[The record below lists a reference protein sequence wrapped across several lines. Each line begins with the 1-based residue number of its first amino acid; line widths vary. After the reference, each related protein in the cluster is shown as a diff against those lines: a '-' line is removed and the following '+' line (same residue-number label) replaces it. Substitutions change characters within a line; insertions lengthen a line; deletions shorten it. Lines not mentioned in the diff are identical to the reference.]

1 MYKVIHEFLDLQD
14 NSHYY
19 AVGKTFPRR
28 GVKVSKERIEELST
42 SANKIGVPLIEAT
55 KAEIQ
60 PVKDENKATDE
71 ITNKVKKA
79 PKKRKKEK

>member
-42 SANKIGVPLIEAT
+42 SANKIGVPLIEAPEA
-55 KAEIQ
+55 KIQ
-60 PVKDENKATDE
+60 PVKGENKAAEET
-71 ITNKVKKA
+71 TNKVKKA
-79 PKKRKKEK
+79 PRKAKKEK

>member
-42 SANKIGVPLIEAT
+42 SANKIGVPLIEAPEA
-55 KAEIQ
+55 KIQ
-60 PVKDENKATDE
+60 PEKDENKATE
-71 ITNKVKKA
+71 ETANKVKKA
-79 PKKRKKEK
+79 QKKRKKEK

>member
-14 NSHYY
+14 NNHYY

-42 SANKIGVPLIEAT
+42 SANKIGVPLIEAPEA
-55 KAEIQ
+55 KIQ
-60 PVKDENKATDE
+60 SVKDENKVTE
-71 ITNKVKKA
+71 ETTNKVKKA

>member
-42 SANKIGVPLIEAT
+42 SANKIGVPLIEAPEA
-55 KAEIQ
+55 KIQ
-60 PVKDENKATDE
+60 SVKDENKVTE
-71 ITNKVKKA
+71 ETTNKIKKA
-79 PKKRKKEK
+79 PKKRKKEN